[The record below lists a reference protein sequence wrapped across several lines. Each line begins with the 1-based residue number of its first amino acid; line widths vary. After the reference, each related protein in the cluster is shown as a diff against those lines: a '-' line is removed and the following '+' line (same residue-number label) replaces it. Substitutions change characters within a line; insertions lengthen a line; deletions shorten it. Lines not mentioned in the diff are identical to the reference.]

1 MKANIAWNTI
11 GSVFYQGCLWLMT
24 VLVVRLSADYQNS
37 GMLAFAM
44 SIGNI
49 YTALGT
55 YTMRTYQV
63 SDVKNENSAGNYVAL
78 RFVTVFGALIACG
91 IYGLAVSPTP
101 ATLIVVAAF
110 LLFKA
115 DESFV
120 NVMYGCDQKAMR
132 LDYVGQ
138 SQIIR
143 GCLVVGIFVGGMLLT
158 GSLALT
164 LVLIF
169 LGCLS
174 VTVFFDTRKTSA
186 VVDSLRPR
194 ITRERCLRLLR
205 VCLPSVAGNVIGGLV
220 ISATRQYFGISFGE
234 SALGIYASVA
244 TPCVIIQV
252 LAQNLYTPLLG
263 PIAEKDSAGD
273 AKAARSSALRLFL
286 LVGGVAA
293 ALSVALS
300 IFAEPL
306 LTLLYG
312 ETIVPYVGLLPF
324 AMIVTTEVAL
334 NFVLTDLLIVYK
346 RLTQTF
352 VVNGIAF
359 AVMALSVKP
368 CTDLWYMNGLN
379 YSLIVAYTISAAYG
393 LVVLFL
399 ASRGKKD
406 QAVITK

>member
-63 SDVKNENSAGNYVAL
+63 SDVNNENSAGNYVAL

-158 GSLALT
+158 GSLVLT

-194 ITRERCLRLLR
+194 ITRERCLRLLK
-205 VCLPSVAGNVIGGLV
+205 VCLPRVS
-220 ISATRQYFGISFGE
+220 T
-234 SALGIYASVA
+234 
-244 TPCVIIQV
+244 
-252 LAQNLYTPLLG
+252 
-263 PIAEKDSAGD
+263 
-273 AKAARSSALRLFL
+273 
-286 LVGGVAA
+286 
-293 ALSVALS
+293 
-300 IFAEPL
+300 
-306 LTLLYG
+306 
-312 ETIVPYVGLLPF
+312 
-324 AMIVTTEVAL
+324 
-334 NFVLTDLLIVYK
+334 
-346 RLTQTF
+346 
-352 VVNGIAF
+352 
-359 AVMALSVKP
+359 
-368 CTDLWYMNGLN
+368 
-379 YSLIVAYTISAAYG
+379 
-393 LVVLFL
+393 L
-399 ASRGKKD
+399 ASPLARAPWASTPPWPPPASSSRYLRRISTRLCLAPLPRRSAPETPR
-406 QAVITK
+406 QPARAHCASSCSWAA

>member
-1 MKANIAWNTI
+1 M
-11 GSVFYQGCLWLMT
+11 
-24 VLVVRLSADYQNS
+24 
-37 GMLAFAM
+37 
-44 SIGNI
+44 
-49 YTALGT
+49 
-55 YTMRTYQV
+55 
-63 SDVKNENSAGNYVAL
+63 
-78 RFVTVFGALIACG
+78 
-91 IYGLAVSPTP
+91 
-101 ATLIVVAAF
+101 
-110 LLFKA
+110 
-115 DESFV
+115 
-120 NVMYGCDQKAMR
+120 
-132 LDYVGQ
+132 
-138 SQIIR
+138 
-143 GCLVVGIFVGGMLLT
+143 
-158 GSLALT
+158 
-164 LVLIF
+164 
-169 LGCLS
+169 
-174 VTVFFDTRKTSA
+174 
-186 VVDSLRPR
+186 
-194 ITRERCLRLLR
+194 
-205 VCLPSVAGNVIGGLV
+205 AGNVIGGLV
-220 ISATRQYFGISFGE
+220 ISAARQYFGISFGE

-263 PIAEKDSAGD
+263 PIAEKVSAGD
-273 AKAARSSALRLFL
+273 ARAARSSALRLFL

-399 ASRGKKD
+399 ASRGKKN
-406 QAVITK
+406 QAVIAK

>member
-101 ATLIVVAAF
+101 AT
-110 LLFKA
+110 LFKA

-220 ISATRQYFGISFGE
+220 ISAARQYFGISFGE

-263 PIAEKDSAGD
+263 PIAEKVSVGD
-273 AKAARSSALRLFL
+273 AKAARRGALRLFL

-293 ALSVALS
+293 VLSAVLSV
-300 IFAEPL
+300 FAEPL

-312 ETIVPYVGLLPF
+312 QTIVPYVGLLPF
-324 AMIVTTEVAL
+324 AMVVTTEVAL
-334 NFVLTDLLIVYK
+334 SFVLTDLLIVYK
-346 RLTQTF
+346 KLTQTF

-359 AVMALSVKP
+359 AVMAVSVKA